1 MFKKLLL
8 TFAFVTLSFVLNANQ
23 GNIKSQIPPYN
34 EEFNGIYQTL
44 SGKST
49 TEEKTQAIK
58 TLRAISQKENGRYYI
73 LSLRLLEKTIQSTRD
88 PLVFTESLRFLSTRT
103 DKEIEQEKKN
113 DFTFFIDKKISN
125 IDLSNINLKYID
137 FSNAQFENV
146 NFANS
151 SFENVF
157 FNGARLKK
165 INFSNS
171 TFDKTTFT
179 NSKLEEILFTQSS
192 FKTVNMGV
200 SQMKNVNFT
209 GSVFS
214 KTILKGST
222 IAGSDFSS
230 AKVSNSSFNY
240 TKFLRNTK
248 FNQTVFENVDLSY
261 SNIERTE
268 GITEEMLKGSY
279 IIKGD
284 KQPIMP
290 SYLKDLSINVKDK
303 DLNTVTEQSVTV
315 K

>member
-1 MFKKLLL
+1 MLKKIIL
-8 TFAFVTLSFVLNANQ
+8 TFAFAVLSFVLNANQ

-34 EEFNGIYQTL
+34 EEFNNIYQAL

-49 TEEKTQAIK
+49 TDEKIQAVK
-58 TLRAISQKENGRYYI
+58 TLRTISQKENGRYYI

-103 DKEIEQEKKN
+103 DKEIKQEKN
-113 DFTFFIDKKISN
+113 NNFTFFIDKKISN
-125 IDLSNINLKYID
+125 IDLSNINLRYID
-137 FSNAQFENV
+137 FSNANFENV

-151 SFENVF
+151 NFENVF

-165 INFSNS
+165 INFTGS
-171 TFDKTTFT
+171 TFNKTTFN
-179 NSKLEEILFTQSS
+179 NSKLEQVLFTQSNFS
-192 FKTVNMGV
+192 TVNMGV

-209 GSVFS
+209 GSVFV

-222 IAGSDFSS
+222 IDNSNFSS
-230 AKVSNSSFNY
+230 SKIQDSAFNY
-240 TKFLRNTK
+240 TKFSRNTK
-248 FNQTVFENVDLSY
+248 FNEAVFKNVDLSY
-261 SNIERTE
+261 SNIEGTE

-290 SYLKDLSINVKDK
+290 SYLKDLSINIRDK
-303 DLNTVTEQSVTV
+303 DLNTVAEQSVTV